1 MSFFITDAQ
10 AAAGAAP
17 PGNDLFSTLAFMA
30 VIFGMLWFFMIRPQ
44 QKRTKEHQQLL
55 SNLAKGDEVVT
66 NGGIHGRIKGVDE
79 QSVSLEIYTGV
90 EIKVHKSA
98 VTHVLPKGTLKHI

>member
-10 AAAGAAP
+10 AAAGAP

-44 QKRTKEHQQLL
+44 QKRQKEHQQLI
-55 SNLAKGDEVVT
+55 SNLGKGDEVVT

-79 QSVSLEIYTGV
+79 QSVSLEISKGV

>member
-10 AAAGAAP
+10 AAAGAP

-30 VIFGMLWFFMIRPQ
+30 VIFGALWFFMIRPQ
-44 QKRTKEHQQLL
+44 QKRQKEHQQLI
-55 SNLAKGDEVVT
+55 SNLGKGDEVVT

-79 QSVSLEIYTGV
+79 QAVSLEISKGV

-98 VTHVLPKGTLKHI
+98 VTHVLPKGTLKHL